1 MKFFRKFSL
10 LFVVLALLVVPAIA
24 QDSMSDDELLTIADI
39 VVASATAE
47 EGAEFTTLLAAV
59 QAADEAVL
67 EALSDPE
74 AELTVFAPTDEA
86 FAALIEA
93 LGEEAF
99 NDILADT
106 ETLTNIL
113 LYHVVPGVVMAEDV
127 VGLED
132 GTMVDTLLDDNFI
145 TVTFD
150 DDGNVFINDAQ
161 VIVTDIEAANG
172 VIHVIDAVLVPSEDT
187 AYPTI
192 ADIVVTSATAEE
204 GAEFTTLLAA
214 VQAADEA
221 VLEALSDPDAE
232 LTVFAP
238 TDEAF
243 AALIDALGEE
253 AFNDILA
260 DSETLTNIL
269 LYHVVPGVVMAEDV
283 VMLENETAVDTL
295 LEGDPIIVT
304 FDDDG
309 NVFVDGAQVIVTDIK
324 AANGVIHVIDAVIVP
339 DGE

>member
-243 AALIDALGEE
+243 AALIDALGEDV
-253 AFNDILA
+253 FNDILA